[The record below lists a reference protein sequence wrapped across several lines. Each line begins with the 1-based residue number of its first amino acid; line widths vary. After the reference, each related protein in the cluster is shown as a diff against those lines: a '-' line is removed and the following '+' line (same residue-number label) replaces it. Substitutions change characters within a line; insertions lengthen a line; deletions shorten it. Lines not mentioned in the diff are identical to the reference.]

1 MHERLRELR
10 LALGL
15 TQKAFGEKIGLQ
27 NSSIATYESGRN
39 KPSGAAI
46 KQICDRFRVNE
57 RWLRTGEGEMFVP
70 CSPDEELS
78 EALEKI
84 LLAEPSDFKKR
95 FFAALLR
102 MDDAGWKA
110 LEALVEA
117 LKNDPGDSRPVEQ

>member
-1 MHERLRELR
+1 M
-10 LALGL
+10 
-15 TQKAFGEKIGLQ
+15 Q

-95 FFAALLR
+95 FFTALLR

-117 LKNDPGDSRPVEQ
+117 LKNDPGDSRPVEK

>member
-84 LLAEPSDFKKR
+84 LLAEPSDF
-95 FFAALLR
+95 
-102 MDDAGWKA
+102 
-110 LEALVEA
+110 
-117 LKNDPGDSRPVEQ
+117 

>member
-70 CSPDEELS
+70 GQGISSLFQRKNCSQYVCCPIPGPHIEE
-78 EALEKI
+78 
-84 LLAEPSDFKKR
+84 
-95 FFAALLR
+95 
-102 MDDAGWKA
+102 
-110 LEALVEA
+110 
-117 LKNDPGDSRPVEQ
+117 

>member
-84 LLAEPSDFKKR
+84 LLAADGRRGMEGARSARGGAEKR
-95 FFAALLR
+95 
-102 MDDAGWKA
+102 
-110 LEALVEA
+110 
-117 LKNDPGDSRPVEQ
+117 PGRFQSG

>member
-57 RWLRTGEGEMFVP
+57 RWLRTFVP

-95 FFAALLR
+95 VFIALLR
-102 MDDAGWKA
+102 MDDAGWRA

-117 LKNDPGDSRPVEQ
+117 LKNDPGDSRPVEK

>member
-78 EALEKI
+78 EALQNLPTSKSAF
-84 LLAEPSDFKKR
+84 LPRCCGWTTRDGGRWKR
-95 FFAALLR
+95 SWR
-102 MDDAGWKA
+102 
-110 LEALVEA
+110 
-117 LKNDPGDSRPVEQ
+117 R

>member
-27 NSSIATYESGRN
+27 N
-39 KPSGAAI
+39 
-46 KQICDRFRVNE
+46 
-57 RWLRTGEGEMFVP
+57 
-70 CSPDEELS
+70 
-78 EALEKI
+78 
-84 LLAEPSDFKKR
+84 
-95 FFAALLR
+95 FFTALLR

-117 LKNDPGDSRPVEQ
+117 LKNDPGDSSPVEK